1 MFYTTNSQIESSLLS
16 LRKLVSETRK
26 RTTSPQTS
34 TTNLDLGTCEKLWL
48 LLLFS
53 FSFPLPLLYE
63 VKKRKWKEIKR
74 LKDICRKKKLNHIPW
89 VDVTKIQVW
98 GEDQSSGRRAKV
110 NEDFV
115 CFGNSER
122 ERGSVAYPFHE
133 FTIFTVNCL
142 LYLYRICWGELY
154 FLSNSCFIYIL

>member
-74 LKDICRKKKLNHIPW
+74 LKDICRKKNWITYRELMW
-89 VDVTKIQVW
+89 RRSRFEVKISLAEDEPKWMRTLSALGIQREK
-98 GEDQSSGRRAKV
+98 EDQLLIHFMSS
-110 NEDFV
+110 
-115 CFGNSER
+115 
-122 ERGSVAYPFHE
+122 
-133 FTIFTVNCL
+133 
-142 LYLYRICWGELY
+142 LYLQ
-154 FLSNSCFIYIL
+154 